1 MNSVTMPTT
10 RIFYLDALKAF
21 AMLLVVMGHIDYLW
35 SNHGVATIYLP
46 ILLVFH
52 MPLFMALSGY
62 VTNVEKFKL
71 AKRAK
76 LLIPFFVFGFV
87 FMAINHVTFLELI
100 RPEAKFGWF
109 LYVLFAFC
117 FFFSTDKG

>member
-1 MNSVTMPTT
+1 MSMPTT
-10 RIFYLDALKAF
+10 RIFYLEALKAF

-87 FMAINHVTFLELI
+87 LWPLI
-100 RPEAKFGWF
+100 MLRF
-109 LYVLFAFC
+109 
-117 FFFSTDKG
+117 